1 MKKIFGYD
9 SKFMRMLGK
18 FSDMLFLNFL
28 FIICCIPIVTI
39 GAAQSALYS
48 GMRALQDN
56 SDSERSCYGAFFHGL
71 RTGFLKITIA
81 WCVVF
86 AITSISLVN
95 LINIVFLNLIDP
107 YAPIWVSVMAV
118 VISAVILTPVPLFHS
133 RFDCTTFQLIRNAG
147 MIVLCNPIITLIQT
161 VLLWFPIALF
171 FIDNVIFITIT
182 PLWILGYYSFVSMIG
197 VKMFNPSFR
206 ILEENFYKNQE
217 AELKESDENDDKSV
231 NDSVETTDSECD
243 DING

>member
-56 SDSERSCYGAFFHGL
+56 FDSERSCYGAFFHGL

-95 LINIVFLNLIDP
+95 LINIMF
-107 YAPIWVSVMAV
+107 
-118 VISAVILTPVPLFHS
+118 
-133 RFDCTTFQLIRNAG
+133 LIREF
-147 MIVLCNPIITLIQT
+147 
-161 VLLWFPIALF
+161 W
-171 FIDNVIFITIT
+171 
-182 PLWILGYYSFVSMIG
+182 
-197 VKMFNPSFR
+197 
-206 ILEENFYKNQE
+206 KNY
-217 AELKESDENDDKSV
+217 
-231 NDSVETTDSECD
+231 
-243 DING
+243 GH